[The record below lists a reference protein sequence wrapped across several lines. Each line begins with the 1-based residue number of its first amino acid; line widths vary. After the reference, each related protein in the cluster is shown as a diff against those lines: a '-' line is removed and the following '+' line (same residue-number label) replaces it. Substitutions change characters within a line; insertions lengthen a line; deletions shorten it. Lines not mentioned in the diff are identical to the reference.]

1 MLRSH
6 SAEPLIRADS
16 LSYNILYFL
25 FQFRS
30 RIAEAD
36 FLVDTLIDPLF
47 VLNLKPECLVDLLLL
62 LFRQFFLFTDWAGAD
77 EAGWNGNLVLDR
89 VDDESRGIIEF
100 PPAISRY
107 QKLRV

>member
-16 LSYNILYFL
+16 LSYDFPYFL

-47 VLNLKPECLVDLLLL
+47 VLHLKPEHLGVLLIL
-62 LFRQFFLFTDWAGAD
+62 LFRQFFLFTDSAGGD

-89 VDDESRGIIEF
+89 VDDESRGIIE
-100 PPAISRY
+100 
-107 QKLRV
+107 